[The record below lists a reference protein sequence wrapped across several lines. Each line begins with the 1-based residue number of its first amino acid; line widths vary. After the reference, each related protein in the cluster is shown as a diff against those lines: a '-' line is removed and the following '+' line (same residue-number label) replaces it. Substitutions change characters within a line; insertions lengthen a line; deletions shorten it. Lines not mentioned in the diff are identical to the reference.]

1 MFRNSEKTY
10 NLSIIIERLKKA
22 LMKKYNNIDKQQ
34 LDGLVNTIAIYH
46 KNQFKFIP
54 NRLYQNQD
62 KEFID
67 LALEDSQKLATFFNI
82 SNLYQLLKV
91 NTNSIK
97 QKYAQDDNFRREIM
111 NIVLYEIIEQGGK
124 DQGAE
129 YGLVFAKTFNFNL
142 AIPMHY
148 ATYDGTY
155 DYRFLKFY
163 DVYKN
168 IGGSLYVNILP
179 NYYTKTDKSRYYT
192 DDLSEL
198 APELDYI
205 INNYKV
211 NSKK

>member
-1 MFRNSEKTY
+1 MFRSSEKTY
-10 NLSIIIERLKKA
+10 NLSIIIDRLKKA

-54 NRLYQNQD
+54 NRLYRYQN

-67 LALEDSQKLATFFNI
+67 LALEDDIVLSNFFNI
-82 SNLYQLLKV
+82 SNLYQLLKI
-91 NTNSIK
+91 NPNKTKEKFKN
-97 QKYAQDDNFRREIM
+97 DDDFRREIL
-111 NIVLYEIIEQGGK
+111 NISLYEIIDQGGK
-124 DQGAE
+124 DKGAE
-129 YGLVFAKTFNFNL
+129 YGLVFAKIFKFPLT
-142 AIPMHY
+142 IPMHY

-155 DYRFLKFY
+155 DYKFLKFY
-163 DVYKN
+163 NIYKN
-168 IGGSLYVNILP
+168 IGGSLYVNLLP

-192 DDLSEL
+192 EDLSEL

-205 INNYKV
+205 INNYKI